1 MAPWRTIIQRLGNDA
16 DEYFEQLKSR
26 FQQRLQLR
34 SPRQLLLYRGYGTTT
49 SLQLMGRVLAN
60 PNPTPASASDTVW
73 ENLVASYQRFG
84 TRELPGVH
92 VDAQFGDVLQS
103 NITDDEGYF
112 AFSLPL
118 PAADTIQPGW
128 QTVTVTV
135 QNQTADAPPLLQG
148 SGQVLVPAAN
158 SEFGVISDIDDTIV
172 QSYATNVLKMARLVF
187 LGNAHT
193 RLPFAGVAAFYRA
206 LQAGAQG
213 AANNPIF
220 YVSSSPWNMYDL
232 LAEFMD
238 LHMLPRGPLFL
249 RDYDIERKRLLNF
262 RHHDHKLERIRQLL
276 TTYPDLPFILIGDS
290 GQEDPE
296 LYRQAVKEFPGRIRA
311 IYIRD
316 VSSDRRDAEVRA
328 LAEAARAES
337 VDLLSVPDTLSAAH
351 HAAAQGWIA
360 QETLMEIGEE
370 KRKDEEA
377 PTELEQLLEG
387 N

>member
-1 MAPWRTIIQRLGNDA
+1 MAPWRTIMQRLGNEA

-34 SPRQLLLYRGYGTTT
+34 SPRQLLLYRGYGTPN
-49 SLQLMGRVLAN
+49 SLQLTGRVLAN

-103 NITDDEGYF
+103 NLTDDEGYF

-118 PAADTIQPGW
+118 PATGAIQPGW
-128 QTVTVTV
+128 HPVTVTV
-135 QNQTADAPPLLQG
+135 QRETADAPSPLQG
-148 SGQVLVPAAN
+148 VGQVLVPDAG

-172 QSYATNVLKMARLVF
+172 QSYAAHFLKMARLVF

-206 LQAGAQG
+206 LAAGMQG
-213 AANNPIF
+213 SASNPIF

-232 LAEFMD
+232 LVEFME
-238 LHMLPRGPLFL
+238 LQTLPRGPLFL
-249 RDYDIERKRLLNF
+249 RDYDIERRRLLNF

-276 TTYPDLPFILIGDS
+276 ATYADLPFILIGDS

-296 LYRQAVKEFPGRIRA
+296 LYRQAVKEFPGRIPA

-316 VSSDRRDAEVRA
+316 VSTARREAEIQA
-328 LAEAARAES
+328 LAAATRSEG
-337 VDLLSVPDTLSAAH
+337 VDLLLVPDTLSAAH
-351 HAAAQGWIA
+351 HAAAQGWIKPD
-360 QETLMEIGEE
+360 TLAAIGEE
-370 KRKDEEA
+370 KRKDEAA
-377 PTELEQLLEG
+377 PSELEQLVEG
-387 N
+387 S